1 MAVAAVRSP
10 RGRAPNAG
18 PGPAS
23 GTEDDRA
30 YVTGLVQQL
39 TMTVLAAAAT
49 VSEVLLILAPDGPEL
64 GAGVR
69 VFPLLGATIF
79 LFGFVLAARVLA
91 LAFQRRR
98 T

>member
-1 MAVAAVRSP
+1 VQVRLL
-10 RGRAPNAG
+10 AHH
-18 PGPAS
+18 
-23 GTEDDRA
+23 DDRA
-30 YVTGLVQQL
+30 FVTDLVQQV

-49 VSEVLLILAPDGPEL
+49 LSAVLLMLAGGGPEL

-98 T
+98 S